1 MSRHA
6 QKLRDHDINPC
17 VAETDATTK
26 CLDEN
31 NYKKDMCTAY
41 FLKYKN
47 CRKFWVQ
54 VVSVCVAGRLKQ
66 MHIKALNSSK
76 FTLLGCV
83 FLQYLMFPSQFESDI
98 SGNKFS
104 FKRRK

>member
-66 MHIKALNSSK
+66 MHIKALRSIPLS
-76 FTLLGCV
+76 L
-83 FLQYLMFPSQFESDI
+83 PS
-98 SGNKFS
+98 
-104 FKRRK
+104 

>member
-17 VAETDATTK
+17 LAETDATTK
-26 CLDEN
+26 CMDEN

-47 CRKFWVQ
+47 CRKFWHGIMMQRRRNGVKPEMPP
-54 VVSVCVAGRLKQ
+54 ADERKKIL
-66 MHIKALNSSK
+66 
-76 FTLLGCV
+76 
-83 FLQYLMFPSQFESDI
+83 ESM
-98 SGNKFS
+98 GKPY
-104 FKRRK
+104 